1 MKLNIILKF
10 ILVVGIPLIMVYL
23 FVGYMQYR
31 SMIGMVE
38 REGSLRAKVSVELT
52 ANSIDERLILIGTA
66 TRSLAGY
73 AAIDPKSTRRL
84 QAELLRDLIN
94 TDMLIASAVIA
105 WGDPRKGGLE
115 GISMTRGDGG
125 LQSDLL
131 SDEMARRLIGD
142 YESLNKNSGGWMAPV
157 RSADGL
163 AHDAALLQPIP
174 LDGTTG
180 GLIMVSLPLEKLQNE
195 AVRSSLSSSRFAIVN
210 DSWIVLASTKDE
222 HMGNPLRGVLNPDDS
237 TAFPDDTRT
246 FNEFM
251 SQITADRKLGKKS
264 NSKPVPVSFQG
275 EEYWIA
281 WSVMTEP
288 KWLMIDAIPEA
299 TLLEPVYSLLQRDT
313 LYRLGGVFLILLCL
327 LGSALLL
334 TRRIR
339 RLNAAM
345 EVVRTGDLN
354 IRVEPGRGKDE
365 ITRLG
370 EGFNLMVDSLAQN
383 LDELAKA
390 EADRI
395 AVDRELDIARDI
407 QQSLQPDLPPEFPH
421 TVDFEIAA
429 INLAARHVGGDF
441 YDYWIMDD
449 KHMAFMLGD
458 VSGKG
463 IPAAMFMG
471 VSRTTIRMVANRERC
486 PENILKQVNES
497 LIKDNHQG
505 LFLTLFLGVYNIDTG
520 VLRYANAGHQSAI
533 LKRSG
538 QPSKLVADATG
549 TILGTLPEA
558 RWTQDTIQLELG
570 DHFVLYTDGLSE
582 AHSEDGTMLDT
593 SGIEAYL
600 EQCEGMRAQEVCEGL
615 IRLSESIQSDQ
626 LFDDVTVMDLHRS
639 MVGKSP

>member
-1 MKLNIILKF
+1 LKLNIILKF

-38 REGSLRAKVSVELT
+38 REGSLRAKVSVELI
-52 ANSIDERLILIGTA
+52 ANSLDERLILIGTA

-73 AAIDPKSTRRL
+73 AALNPKGTRQL
-84 QAELLRDLIN
+84 QAELLSDLIK
-94 TDMLIASAVIA
+94 TEMLIGSAAIA
-105 WGDPRKGGLE
+105 WGDPSAGRLE
-115 GISMTRGDGG
+115 GISMIREDGRT
-125 LQSDLL
+125 QTTPFT
-131 SDEMARRLIGD
+131 DEMARRLVND
-142 YESLNKNSGGWMAPV
+142 YESLEQGAGRWLGPI
-157 RSADGL
+157 RSSDGL
-163 AHDAALLQPIP
+163 AHDAALLQPIVV
-174 LDGTTG
+174 DGKTTG
-180 GLIMVSLPLEKLQNE
+180 LIIVSFPLMKLQGE
-195 AVRSSLSSSRFAIVN
+195 AVRSSMSSSRFAIVN
-210 DSWIVLASTKDE
+210 NAWIVLASTKNE
-222 HMGNPLRGVLNPDDS
+222 HMGNPLRGVLNPDD
-237 TAFPDDTRT
+237 TQDFPDDTKA

-264 NSKPVPVSFQG
+264 NSKPVPISFQG
-275 EEYWIA
+275 KNYWIA

-288 KWLMIDAIPEA
+288 KWLMIDAIPES
-299 TLLEPVYSLLQRDT
+299 TLLEPVYSLMQRDT
-313 LYRLGGVFLILLCL
+313 LYRLGGIFLILICL
-327 LGSALLL
+327 LGSAWLL

-345 EVVRTGDLN
+345 EVARTGDLS

-370 EGFNLMVDSLAQN
+370 EGFNLMVESLARN
-383 LDELAKA
+383 LDDLAKS

-421 TVDFEIAA
+421 PVDFEIAA
-429 INLAARHVGGDF
+429 INRAARHVGGDF

-471 VSRTTIRMVANRERC
+471 VSRTTIRMVAGRERS
-486 PENILKQVNES
+486 PDRILKKVNDS
-497 LIKDNHQG
+497 LIEDNQQG
-505 LFLTLFLGVYNIDTG
+505 LFITLFLGVYNIDTG
-520 VLRYANAGHQSAI
+520 ILRYANAGHHAAI
-533 LKRSG
+533 LKSLDND
-538 QPSKLVADATG
+538 SKLVADATG

-558 RWTQDTIQLELG
+558 EWTQNTLQVNPG

-582 AHSEDGTMLDT
+582 AHGDDGVMIDT
-593 SGIEAYL
+593 AGIERFL
-600 EQCEGMRAQEVCEGL
+600 DQRGDMSAQEVCDEL
-615 IRLSESIQSDQ
+615 IKLSERVQSEQ
-626 LFDDVTVMDLHRS
+626 LFDDVTVMDLHRRMS
-639 MVGKSP
+639 NKRA